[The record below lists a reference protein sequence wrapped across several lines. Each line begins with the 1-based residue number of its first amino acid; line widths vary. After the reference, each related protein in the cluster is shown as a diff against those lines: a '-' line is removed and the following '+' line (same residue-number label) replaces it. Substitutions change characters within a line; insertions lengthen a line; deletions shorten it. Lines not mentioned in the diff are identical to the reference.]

1 MTWFA
6 ALTESE
12 LQIIG
17 MIVAFGTLGSVLGGA
32 WGYWRGGSSR
42 MVRGAIAGGL
52 AGTIAGLELVLFA
65 GGMVIVALIV
75 GTCIVLGGA
84 F

>member
-12 LQIIG
+12 LKIIG

-42 MVRGAIAGGL
+42 MVR
-52 AGTIAGLELVLFA
+52 VRSR
-65 GGMVIVALIV
+65 VA
-75 GTCIVLGGA
+75 
-84 F
+84 

>member
-1 MTWFA
+1 MGVLARWF
-6 ALTESE
+6 
-12 LQIIG
+12 QPYG
-17 MIVAFGTLGSVLGGA
+17 P
-32 WGYWRGGSSR
+32 R
-42 MVRGAIAGGL
+42 AIAGGL